1 MVGCMEDSSSQGLIQ
16 CLLIG
21 LILPKD
27 KYKGPFIIYV
37 DGGGGG
43 GWEKNVR
50 HVKFSM
56 WPPH

>member
-27 KYKGPFIIYV
+27 KYKGPFISYV
-37 DGGGGG
+37 DGGGGVG
-43 GWEKNVR
+43 EKC
-50 HVKFSM
+50 
-56 WPPH
+56 

>member
-37 DGGGGG
+37 DGGGG
-43 GWEKNVR
+43 WEKNVR
-50 HVKFSM
+50 HVKFST